1 MSSITKLTSRFV
13 SEKSRTLCAMLVVSA
28 AVVTTTGCGS
38 VAQLENADGV
48 RLYQQ
53 GYYDAAQKRFQQA
66 LYNAPDAPDAYYNIA
81 ATYHQ
86 MGKLNQDQTMLDQAE
101 QYYNQCLDRHPNH
114 RECYRGL
121 AVLMSEDGRSDEAFA
136 LLEGWVDHAPS
147 MPDPRIELARLYE
160 EYGDS
165 ESAKR
170 QLVEALHTDPQNATV
185 LAALGR
191 IREGMGEHQQA
202 LADYQRSLNGNAMQ
216 DEVKARVV
224 ALQSALTPSM
234 PAAPGG
240 DTRMVTRNAMPPR

>member
-1 MSSITKLTSRFV
+1 VSSSKTSCRCY
-13 SEKSRTLCAMLVVSA
+13 SIQLRNWC
-28 AVVTTTGCGS
+28 AVVAASAVAATTTGCGT
-38 VAQLENADGV
+38 VAQMENADGV

-86 MGKLNQDQTMLDQAE
+86 MGKLNQDEALMDQAE

-121 AVLMSEDGRSDEAFA
+121 AVLMSERGRSDEAFA

-165 ESAKR
+165 EEAKR

-191 IREGMGEHQQA
+191 IREGLGEHQQA
-202 LADYQRSLNGNAMQ
+202 LADYQRSLNANGMQ

-224 ALQSALTPSM
+224 ALQTALSPSM
-234 PAAPGG
+234 LTGPGG

>member
-1 MSSITKLTSRFV
+1 MSSIVSDHSRQ
-13 SEKSRTLCAMLVVSA
+13 KSATFRNWTVTFLVGALLMA
-28 AVVTTTGCGS
+28 ATGCGA
-38 VAQLENADGV
+38 VAHLENADGV

-86 MGKLNQDQTMLDQAE
+86 LGKQNQDQELLAQAE

-121 AVLMSEDGRSDEAFA
+121 SVLMSEDGRSEEAFA

-147 MPDPRIELARLYE
+147 LPDPRIELARLYE
-160 EYGDS
+160 EYGDQ
-165 ESAKR
+165 ESAKA

-191 IREGMGEHQQA
+191 IRESLGEHQQA
-202 LADYQRSLNGNAMQ
+202 LSDYQRSLSADGMQ
-216 DEVKARVV
+216 EEVKARVV
-224 ALQSALTPSM
+224 ALQTALSPSM
-234 PAAPGG
+234 LTAPGA
-240 DTRMVTRNAMPPR
+240 DTRVVTRNALPPR

>member
-1 MSSITKLTSRFV
+1 MSSIVSDHSRQISTTFRTWTVTFLAGVTLTA
-13 SEKSRTLCAMLVVSA
+13 TA
-28 AVVTTTGCGS
+28 GCGA
-38 VAQLENADGV
+38 VAHLENADGV

-86 MGKLNQDQTMLDQAE
+86 LGKQNQDQELLAQAE

-121 AVLMSEDGRSDEAFA
+121 SVLMSEDGRSEEAFA
-136 LLEGWVDHAPS
+136 LLEGWAAHAPS
-147 MPDPRIELARLYE
+147 LPDPRIELARLYE
-160 EYGDS
+160 EYGDQ
-165 ESAKR
+165 ESAKKE
-170 QLVEALHTDPQNATV
+170 LVEALQNDPQNATV

-191 IREGMGEHQQA
+191 IRESLGEHQQA
-202 LADYQRSLNGNAMQ
+202 LADYQRSLSGNAMQ

-224 ALQSALTPSM
+224 ALQSALTPPSFT
-234 PAAPGG
+234 APGA
-240 DTRMVTRNAMPPR
+240 DTRVVTRNAMPPR